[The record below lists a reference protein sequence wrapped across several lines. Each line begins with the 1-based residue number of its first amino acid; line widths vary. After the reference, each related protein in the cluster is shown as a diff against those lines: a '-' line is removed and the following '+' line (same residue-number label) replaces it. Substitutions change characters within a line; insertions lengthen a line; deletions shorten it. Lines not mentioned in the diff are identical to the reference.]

1 MKLKHWAGY
10 GCVVAKR
17 VKEDEDSNH
26 MLHIRVVGNHE
37 RGLKPLFRDTA
48 YDWLVHRFDKSA
60 PERYDPTKMGVIT
73 EEGFTSERNEYGN
86 YTEQCDFFFI
96 Y

>member
-1 MKLKHWAGY
+1 MKIKHWAGY
-10 GCVVAKR
+10 GCVTAKR
-17 VKEDEDSNH
+17 VKNGDH
-26 MLHIRVVGNHE
+26 TLHVRVVGNHE

-60 PERYDPTKMGVIT
+60 PERYDPTKMGVII
-73 EEGFTSERNEYGN
+73 EEGFTAERNEYGN

>member
-1 MKLKHWAGY
+1 MRIKHWQGY
-10 GCVVAKR
+10 GCVTAER
-17 VKEDEDSNH
+17 VKDGDCK
-26 MLHIRVVGNHE
+26 LHVRVIGNHE
-37 RGLKPLFRDTA
+37 YGLHTRWNDTA

-60 PERYDPTKMGVIT
+60 PDRYDPTRMGVII

-86 YTEQCDFFFI
+86 YTEQCDYFFI